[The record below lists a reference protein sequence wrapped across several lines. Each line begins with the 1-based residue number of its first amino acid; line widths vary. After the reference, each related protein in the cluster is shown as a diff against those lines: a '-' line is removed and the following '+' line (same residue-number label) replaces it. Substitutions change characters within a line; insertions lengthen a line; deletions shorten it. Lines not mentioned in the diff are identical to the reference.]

1 MTPLRLGIDIDGTV
15 TSPSSLLPHINRR
28 FGKEFRL
35 DDITDYSL
43 TASFPMLDPKEFS
56 AWFKEAEPE
65 IYRTSPA
72 HDYAGEILN
81 KWNRL
86 HELYYISARGLEVRD
101 VTFSWF
107 REHDIPYH
115 HIELTGSHRKIE
127 AAKKHGVEVFFED
140 KHDNAVDIHE
150 EVGIP
155 VLLFDAPY
163 NRLPAPP
170 GVVRVRDWR
179 EADDWIQKEFGTEKA

>member
-1 MTPLRLGIDIDGTV
+1 MKPLRLGIDIDGTV
-15 TSPSSLLPHINRR
+15 TRPDALLPHINRK
-28 FGKEFRL
+28 FNSSFIL
-35 DDITDYSL
+35 DDITAYSL
-43 TASFPMLDPKEFS
+43 TESFPMLDPEEFA

-72 HDYAGEILN
+72 HEHVREILRSWN
-81 KWNRL
+81 KI
-86 HELYYISARGLEVRD
+86 HELFYISARGLEVED
-101 VTFSWF
+101 VTFGWF
-107 REHDIPYH
+107 EEHQIPYH

-127 AAKKHGVEVFFED
+127 AARRLGVDVFFED

-163 NRLPAPP
+163 NRMAVPD
-170 GVVRVRDWR
+170 GVIRVHDWR
-179 EADDWIQKEFGTEKA
+179 EADDWIKSEYSLKKA